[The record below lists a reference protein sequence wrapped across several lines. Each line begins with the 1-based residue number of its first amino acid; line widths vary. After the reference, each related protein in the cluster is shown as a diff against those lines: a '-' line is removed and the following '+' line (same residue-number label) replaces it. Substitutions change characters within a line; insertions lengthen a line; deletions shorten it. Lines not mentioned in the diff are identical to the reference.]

1 MHGNQNHPTAYPKM
15 TNAYLENGLCIFFYT
30 KPMFGNNPT
39 FLEGVYVYY
48 ESNVQLHFT
57 EHCSLAVCT
66 MKFMYNY
73 VKH

>member
-1 MHGNQNHPTAYPKM
+1 MY
-15 TNAYLENGLCIFFYT
+15 IFYT
-30 KPMFGNNPT
+30 KPVFGNNLT